1 MSKLITIII
10 VILVIAAG
18 IGIYFIFQ
26 NPASQGSCGDGAC
39 QAIERQKGTCSEDC
53 GNPPNTT
60 GTSSNVIYVSIVT
73 HNEEPLSGQYPDFVS
88 DEDAFWE
95 HREALVNFAK
105 MLNEEGVE
113 YNYQSDW
120 NFLLAAAMYDKG
132 TSSTNGKNF
141 LRYLKEDL
149 GFEIDPHAHET
160 QYNYADVAYLIN
172 QLGVAPSRT
181 VGGFLASP
189 PEQSKAEYFRQSLK
203 GVKYPDYG
211 WKAEILGS
219 GGTYKHQDDEEIL
232 VSGVWKPKDNE
243 NFLVHDGN
251 APLPDIG
258 GYMSN
263 WQGLN
268 DLLQKQESEE
278 LEEGKIYTQ
287 TIFAGQIDMVKSG
300 YIEDFRQQIQSLSE
314 YTDAG
319 LIKWVGLK
327 EVIDIWKSEY
337 NSEPNIYAYGSAS
350 TAGGGASTSGA
361 TAGRCGD
368 GICGDI
374 ERQRGTCAQD
384 CE

>member
-120 NFLLAAAMYDKG
+120 NFLLAATMYDKG

-149 GFEIDPHAHET
+149 GVEIDPHAHET
-160 QYNYADVAYLIN
+160 QYNYADFAYLIN

-189 PEQSKAEYFRQSLK
+189 PEQSKEEYFRQSLK
-203 GVKYPDYG
+203 GVKYPDYS
-211 WKAEILGS
+211 WKAEILWGA
-219 GGTYKHQDDEEIL
+219 GTAQHKDDEGISA
-232 VSGVWKPKDNE
+232 SGIWRPKDNE
-243 NFLVHDGN
+243 NFLVNDN
-251 APLPDIG
+251 SALPHIG
-258 GYMSN
+258 GYNPTN

-268 DLLQKQESEE
+268 DLVEKQKNGE

-287 TIFAGQIDMVKSG
+287 TIFAGQNNMLQSS

-327 EVIDIWKSEY
+327 EVISIWKSEY
-337 NSEPNIYAYGSAS
+337 DSEPNTYIYNGVQ
-350 TAGGGASTSGA
+350 TSGR
-361 TAGRCGD
+361 T
-368 GICGDI
+368 
-374 ERQRGTCAQD
+374 
-384 CE
+384 